1 MRHVLSEEG
10 RRKLRTLT
18 TRSILYAFDFD
29 GTLAGISSDRG
40 AVKLSKPIHEWL
52 SELARR
58 VPCAIVSGRA
68 ISDLLPRVDGAV
80 PHLIGNH
87 GLESPL
93 TPPTALSVAQD
104 VCHAWM
110 KYVDIDLAQSLKVA
124 GVEVENKRY
133 SLTFHYQR
141 ADESA
146 DMSKCKWLLELCRQL
161 TPHPHC
167 IVGKA
172 SVNLLPP
179 GSTGKGEAALALM
192 THLRQSGLLFVGD
205 DVTDE
210 HVFGL
215 TTGLVMGIRVGKHY
229 DSRAR
234 FYLKRQEEIEDFIRF
249 LIHRIDRT
257 PEPAEPDDGL
267 EIKKRRDPEKRTKS
281 MSRY

>member
-1 MRHVLSEEG
+1 MRYVLSEEG
-10 RRKLRTLT
+10 RRALRTLT

-29 GTLAGISSDRG
+29 GTLAGISPDRG

-68 ISDLLPRVDGAV
+68 LSDLMPRVNGAV
-80 PHLIGNH
+80 PYLIGNH

-93 TPPTALSVAQD
+93 TPPAALSVAEN

-133 SLTFHYQR
+133 SLTFHYRR

-146 DMSKCKWLLELCRQL
+146 GMSRRLLQLCRQL
-161 TPHPHC
+161 TPAPHC
-167 IVGKA
+167 IIGKA

-192 THLRQSGLLFVGD
+192 IHLRQSGLLFVGD

-210 HVFGL
+210 QVFGL
-215 TTGLVMGIRVGKHY
+215 TKGLAMGIRVGKHA
-229 DSRAR
+229 DSRAK
-234 FYLKRQEEIEDFIRF
+234 FYLKHQGEIEDIIRF

-257 PEPAEPDDGL
+257 PESAGPDDQRAVQGRL
-267 EIKKRRDPEKRTKS
+267 EGSCP
-281 MSRY
+281 